1 MSRLPRVAG
10 IILAAGSSSR
20 MGRPKQLLSFR
31 EHTVIECIVDSA
43 LNSSLYKVVVVLG
56 HRAEELRP
64 LLTGRDVTVILNSDY
79 KRGQSSS
86 IQAGLEAVREEV
98 DAALFLL
105 GDQPLITPETI
116 DSILSAYANSPG
128 PIVMPL
134 FDGRRGNPVLFDRQ
148 TFDRIDSLS
157 GDTGAR
163 VLFQE
168 YADHIVEVPLQDPS
182 VHFDVD
188 TEQDYMT
195 LKKME

>member
-10 IILAAGSSSR
+10 IVLAAGSSSR
-20 MGRPKQLLSFR
+20 MGRPKQLLPFR
-31 EHTVIECIVDSA
+31 GHSLLECIVDSA
-43 LNSSLYKVVVVLG
+43 LNSSLCKVVVVLG
-56 HRAEELRP
+56 HRVDELRP
-64 LLTGRDVTVILNSDY
+64 LLANRDVTVVVNDDY
-79 KRGQSSS
+79 QRGQSSS
-86 IQAGLEAVREEV
+86 IQAGLRAVREDV

-116 DSILSAYANSPG
+116 DSILDAYANSPG

-148 TFDRIDSLS
+148 TFDRIERLS

-168 YADHIVEVPLQDPS
+168 YAERIVEVPLQDPS
-182 VHFDVD
+182 VHFDID
-188 TEQDYMT
+188 TEQDYRA